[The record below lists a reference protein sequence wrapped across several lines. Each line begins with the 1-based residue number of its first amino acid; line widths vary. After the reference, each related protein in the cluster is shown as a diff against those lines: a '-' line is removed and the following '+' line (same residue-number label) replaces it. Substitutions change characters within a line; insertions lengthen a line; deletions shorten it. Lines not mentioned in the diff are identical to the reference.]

1 MSILVDELRPWPTKI
16 RCFKQG
22 AAHLTFVAPSTVDDL
37 HQFALSIGLR
47 REWFQG
53 ARVEHYD
60 LTAKKREAAVQ
71 FLEYLSSDTA
81 QRYFA
86 DGNNEWPVVDSVK
99 VNNPALEAMGKFKAD
114 SLPVATLAKNAVAA
128 QRIYD
133 LDFVPI

>member
-60 LTAKKREAAVQ
+60 LTAKKREAALRAGAV
-71 FLEYLSSDTA
+71 F
-81 QRYFA
+81 
-86 DGNNEWPVVDSVK
+86 
-99 VNNPALEAMGKFKAD
+99 
-114 SLPVATLAKNAVAA
+114 VAA
-128 QRIYD
+128 KDQARSRIAA
-133 LDFVPI
+133 LGPR